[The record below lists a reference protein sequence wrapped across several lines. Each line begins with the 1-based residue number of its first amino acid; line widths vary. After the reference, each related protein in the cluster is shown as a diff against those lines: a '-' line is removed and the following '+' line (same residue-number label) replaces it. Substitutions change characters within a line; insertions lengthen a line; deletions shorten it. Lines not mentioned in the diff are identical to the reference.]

1 MRTMPC
7 NKLHVALQ
15 AVSHATAIFS
25 QQRCRRLKIDDS
37 RSVCKYRLVKQSTL
51 VALWTPDVCTWPCPS
66 CWFSRGTPIKLSL
79 TSCTYTILMQPNLLW
94 VTAENS
100 PPKNPGNIL
109 SEMVSKERRNGRIR
123 QSSPP
128 GVPQISFLLYHLLH
142 HWAEHSWEKHILCT
156 QHHSGLVWMLAPYI
170 DSTLPGVDLV
180 CSTAL
185 NCGQSPTPN

>member
-79 TSCTYTILMQPNLLW
+79 TSCTYTIFCEWLQRIPHLRTREISSQKWYL
-94 VTAENS
+94 
-100 PPKNPGNIL
+100 G
-109 SEMVSKERRNGRIR
+109 SEEMEESDKVHHLGFLRSVSF
-123 QSSPP
+123 ST
-128 GVPQISFLLYHLLH
+128 IS
-142 HWAEHSWEKHILCT
+142 CT
-156 QHHSGLVWMLAPYI
+156 TEQ
-170 DSTLPGVDLV
+170 
-180 CSTAL
+180 STAGRSTFFAL
-185 NCGQSPTPN
+185 NTIAV